1 MALYLHDGSYQ
12 GQTSW
17 SVEALRAGVADA
29 LVVSPFFTPWL
40 PRKAQPNPAVVAE
53 KVRDAGGEFI
63 IDATTHGLRLPGV
76 DNLASYNTWQLWAG
90 ARGDLSTDDLIE
102 QHVERVFERQDD
114 VSAPRLTPTV
124 ALDSPIGGDAD
135 TALAMAQTGR
145 RADERAWQS
154 LAGRRG
160 LWLSEGLDDYV
171 GSLAQLRA
179 PVWFVT
185 HVREEGVYPPDMTEA
200 AQVAALC
207 RTVESLSLR
216 SRVVLC
222 QADLFGLPAVAAGAD
237 TVGTGW
243 HTKQRVCSP
252 AAYQTNDPDSVRR
265 AATWFTYQGL
275 SARIHKTYSDI
286 LTDRDRARAARL
298 YPGAVVATGR
308 NVRNHH
314 LQVVRDLTAT
324 VGAHPSRADRVAAL
338 RSIYETAV
346 AELDELARPYGR
358 TFTQQRSD
366 FIDGPMAALK
376 MYAEAEGIWD

>member
-1 MALYLHDGSYQ
+1 MTLYLHDGSYQ

-17 SVEALRAGVADA
+17 SVEALRAGAADA
-29 LVVSPFFTPWL
+29 VVASPFFTPWV
-40 PRKAQPNPAVVAE
+40 PRKAQPNPGTVAQ

-76 DNLASYNTWQLWAG
+76 DNLASYNTWRLWAG
-90 ARGDLSTDDLIE
+90 ARGDLSTDDLID
-102 QHVERVFERQDD
+102 QHVERVFERQDA

-124 ALDSPIGGDAD
+124 ALDSPIGADAD
-135 TALAMAQTGR
+135 TALALAQAGR
-145 RADERAWQS
+145 RADEGAWQS

-160 LWLSEGLDDYV
+160 FWLSEGLDDYV

-179 PVWFVT
+179 TVWFVT
-185 HVREEGVYPPDMTEA
+185 HVREEGVYPPTMVEA
-200 AQVAALC
+200 AQLAAVC

-252 AAYQTNDPDSVRR
+252 SAYQQNDPDTVRR
-265 AATWFTYQGL
+265 QALWLMYQGL
-275 SARIHKTYSDI
+275 ATRIHKTDSDV
-286 LTDRDRARAARL
+286 LVSRDRARAEQLYIGPIVSINRDARI
-298 YPGAVVATGR
+298 
-308 NVRNHH
+308 HH
-314 LQVVRDLTAT
+314 LQTLRGLTAT
-324 VGAHPSRADRVAAL
+324 VDAYAERADRVAAL

-346 AELDELARPYGR
+346 GELDDLARRYSR
-358 TFTQQRSD
+358 TYARQRSD
-366 FIDGPMAALK
+366 FVDGPLAALQ